1 MKHIDEIIKNIEFR
15 KDYCCDEFS
24 KINEEI
30 ELLEDKIHEKYIE
43 GIKDKKRINEIENKR
58 RKLIKKFEM
67 IKK

>member
-58 RKLIKKFEM
+58 RELIKKFEM

>member
-1 MKHIDEIIKNIEFR
+1 MKHIDEVIKNIEFR

-30 ELLEDKIHEKYIE
+30 ELLEDKIHEKYVE

-58 RKLIKKFEM
+58 RELIKKFEM